1 MNEWWKNATIYQI
14 YPRSYLDT
22 SNNGVGDLKGITK
35 KINYI
40 SSLGIDAIWLSPFF
54 MSPMKDMGYDV
65 SNYVQVDPLFGD
77 MDDFDELLEEAQKK
91 NIRVI
96 IDQVLSHSSDKHE
109 AFIDSK
115 SSKSSRKSDWY
126 VWADANEDG
135 SPPNNWLSVF
145 GGSAWEWEPLRRT
158 ILSS

>member
-40 SSLGIDAIWLSPFF
+40 STLGIDAIWLSPFF

-65 SNYVQVDPLFGD
+65 SNYVEVEPLFGY
-77 MDDFDELLEEAQKK
+77 MDDFDELLDEAHKK
-91 NIRVI
+91 I
-96 IDQVLSHSSDKHE
+96 IFALNSEISFVVVLTTLTPV
-109 AFIDSK
+109 ALF
-115 SSKSSRKSDWY
+115 
-126 VWADANEDG
+126 
-135 SPPNNWLSVF
+135 LS
-145 GGSAWEWEPLRRT
+145 L
-158 ILSS
+158 L

>member
-22 SNNGVGDLKGITK
+22 SNNGIGDLKGITK

-40 SSLGIDAIWLSPFF
+40 SNLGIDAIWLSPFF

-77 MDDFDELLEEAQKK
+77 MDDFDELLEEAHKK

-96 IDQVLSHSSDKHE
+96 IDQVLSKI
-109 AFIDSK
+109 F
-115 SSKSSRKSDWY
+115 
-126 VWADANEDG
+126 
-135 SPPNNWLSVF
+135 
-145 GGSAWEWEPLRRT
+145 
-158 ILSS
+158 